1 METIKR
7 FNTET
12 IKKSRRK
19 IKNGDVFV
27 VKLKNHKLYFYGKV
41 IDEKAK
47 FNDLAEPTLIFL
59 YKTPTTEIVIPEEMN
74 ENDIMTALL
83 IDQYGWKC
91 GHFYTICN
99 LPVKETEKNADYGFI
114 SPAHGEWISEE
125 EIESYSQNHEI
136 RHLDDGRIL
145 ASAYVDAYNNI
156 LDHKPSILSQ
166 YTLALYRAVS
176 WEISKYLH
184 ENSKVRQWYGLV

>member
-59 YKTPTTEIVIPEEMN
+59 YKTPTTEIVVPEKM
-74 ENDIMTALL
+74 D
-83 IDQYGWKC
+83 
-91 GHFYTICN
+91 
-99 LPVKETEKNADYGFI
+99 EK
-114 SPAHGEWISEE
+114 S
-125 EIESYSQNHEI
+125 
-136 RHLDDGRIL
+136 R
-145 ASAYVDAYNNI
+145 
-156 LDHKPSILSQ
+156 
-166 YTLALYRAVS
+166 TC
-176 WEISKYLH
+176 YL
-184 ENSKVRQWYGLV
+184 